1 MEVVKT
7 VLKIIVGLAVG
18 VLIGLVI
25 GGGIGLLLKG
35 GTPSEFISKLLDI
48 DLLEGA
54 GVILAGIAGFIV
66 SLFLLVILHEGGHL
80 VCGLL
85 SGYRFVSFRVFNLTL
100 MRDADNR
107 LRLKRFSVA
116 GTGGQCLLSPPDLP
130 LEDIPVTLY
139 NLGGIIA
146 NVLALIIALPFL
158 WADLSPLATDLL
170 FIFMI
175 TDIFLILMNGIPM
188 QAGGIGNDAY
198 NIRLLRREPESKRAL
213 IIQLRSN
220 AMIQN
225 GVRPKDMP
233 HEWFKVPEKIDYR
246 NPLEVSLP
254 IMEASRLLD
263 MMEWQNAYNRFNAL
277 YAHKDEI
284 MPLYVKEIACEL
296 AFSAMITGRI
306 QQAEN
311 LLDKDLMKYIGAY
324 RKVMTSKERL
334 LCSIALYIDNDR
346 AKAETIYKRVLADSP
361 RYLLQGEVKSDL
373 AIMESML
380 DSTPISSAGTESLP
394 LPIES
399 SAASQKQ
406 NLP

>member
-1 MEVVKT
+1 MVKT
-7 VLKIIVGLAVG
+7 ILKIIVGLAVG

-35 GTPSEFISKLLDI
+35 GSPSEFISKLLDI
-48 DLLEGA
+48 NFLEGA
-54 GVILAGIAGFIV
+54 GVILAGIAGFII
-66 SLFLLVILHEGGHL
+66 SLFMLVILHEGGHL

-116 GTGGQCLLSPPDLP
+116 GTGGQCLLAPPDLP
-130 LEDIPVTLY
+130 LKDIPVTLY

-158 WADLSPLATDLL
+158 RVGLSPLATDLL
-170 FIFMI
+170 FIFII

-198 NIRLLRREPESKRAL
+198 NMRLLRREPECKRGL

-233 HEWFKVPEKIDYR
+233 PQWFTVPEKIDYR

-263 MMEWQNAYNRFNAL
+263 MMEWQNAYDRFNAL
-277 YAHKDEI
+277 YSHNDEI
-284 MPLYVKEIACEL
+284 MPLYVREIACEL

-306 QQAEN
+306 QQAAD
-311 LLDKDLMKYIGAY
+311 LLDKDQMKYIMAY
-324 RKVMTSKERL
+324 RKVMSSKERL
-334 LCSIALYIDNDR
+334 LCAKALYLDNDR
-346 AKAETIYKRVLADSP
+346 AKAESIYNRVRADSP

-373 AIMESML
+373 AIMEAILHESPECRT
-380 DSTPISSAGTESLP
+380 DTHPDGTE
-394 LPIES
+394 
-399 SAASQKQ
+399 
-406 NLP
+406 

>member
-7 VLKIIVGLAVG
+7 ILKIIVGLAVG
-18 VLIGLVI
+18 VVIGLVI

-35 GTPSEFISKLLDI
+35 GSPSEFISKLLDI

-54 GVILAGIAGFIV
+54 GVILAGIAGLTV

-130 LEDIPVTLY
+130 LKDIPVTLY

-146 NVLALIIALPFL
+146 NVLALIIAVPFM

-170 FIFMI
+170 FIFI
-175 TDIFLILMNGIPM
+175 FTDIFLMLMNGIPM

-198 NIRLLRREPESKRAL
+198 NLRLLRREPESKRAL

-233 HEWFKVPEKIDYR
+233 AEWFTVPEKINYR

-254 IMEASRLLD
+254 LMEASRLLD
-263 MMEWQNAYNRFNAL
+263 MMEWQNAYDRFNDL
-277 YAHKDEI
+277 YTHKDEI

-296 AFSAMITGRI
+296 AFAAMITGRI
-306 QQAEN
+306 QQAAD
-311 LLDKDLMKYIGAY
+311 LLDKSLMKYIMAY
-324 RKVMTSKERL
+324 RKVMSSKERL
-334 LCSIALYIDNDR
+334 LCAKALYLDHDPT
-346 AKAETIYKRVLADSP
+346 KAESIYNRVLADSP

-373 AIMESML
+373 AIMEAIL
-380 DSTPISSAGTESLP
+380 HDSSESQTGTHPGITE
-394 LPIES
+394 
-399 SAASQKQ
+399 
-406 NLP
+406 

>member
-7 VLKIIVGLAVG
+7 VLKII
-18 VLIGLVI
+18 
-25 GGGIGLLLKG
+25 
-35 GTPSEFISKLLDI
+35 
-48 DLLEGA
+48 
-54 GVILAGIAGFIV
+54 
-66 SLFLLVILHEGGHL
+66 GHL

-198 NIRLLRREPESKRAL
+198 HPATFQRNDSKRSAT
-213 IIQLRSN
+213 QR
-220 AMIQN
+220 
-225 GVRPKDMP
+225 
-233 HEWFKVPEKIDYR
+233 
-246 NPLEVSLP
+246 
-254 IMEASRLLD
+254 
-263 MMEWQNAYNRFNAL
+263 
-277 YAHKDEI
+277 YA
-284 MPLYVKEIACEL
+284 P
-296 AFSAMITGRI
+296 
-306 QQAEN
+306 
-311 LLDKDLMKYIGAY
+311 
-324 RKVMTSKERL
+324 
-334 LCSIALYIDNDR
+334 
-346 AKAETIYKRVLADSP
+346 
-361 RYLLQGEVKSDL
+361 
-373 AIMESML
+373 
-380 DSTPISSAGTESLP
+380 
-394 LPIES
+394 
-399 SAASQKQ
+399 
-406 NLP
+406 

>member
-1 MEVVKT
+1 MEVVKII
-7 VLKIIVGLAVG
+7 LKIVVGLAVG

-35 GTPSEFISKLLDI
+35 GSPSEFISKLLDI

-85 SGYRFVSFRVFNLTL
+85 SGYRFVSFRVFNLTF

-107 LRLKRFSVA
+107 LRIKRFSVA
-116 GTGGQCLLSPPDLP
+116 GTGGQCLLAPPDLP

-158 WADLSPLATDLL
+158 WAGLSPLATDLL
-170 FIFMI
+170 FIFII

-188 QAGGIGNDAY
+188 QAAGIGNDAY
-198 NIRLLRREPESKRAL
+198 NMRLLRREPECKRGL

-233 HEWFKVPEKIDYR
+233 AEWFTVPENINYH

-254 IMEASRLLD
+254 LMEASRLLD
-263 MMEWQNAYNRFNAL
+263 MMEWQNAYDRFNAL
-277 YAHKDEI
+277 YAHKDKI

-296 AFSAMITGRI
+296 AFAAMITGRI
-306 QQAEN
+306 QQAVD
-311 LLDKDLMKYIGAY
+311 LLDKDQMKYIMAY
-324 RKVMTSKERL
+324 RKVMSSKERL
-334 LCSIALYIDNDR
+334 ICAKALYLDNDR
-346 AKAETIYKRVLADSP
+346 AKAESIYNRVLADSP

-373 AIMESML
+373 AIMEAIL
-380 DSTPISSAGTESLP
+380 HDSPECLPDTHPDITE
-394 LPIES
+394 
-399 SAASQKQ
+399 
-406 NLP
+406 